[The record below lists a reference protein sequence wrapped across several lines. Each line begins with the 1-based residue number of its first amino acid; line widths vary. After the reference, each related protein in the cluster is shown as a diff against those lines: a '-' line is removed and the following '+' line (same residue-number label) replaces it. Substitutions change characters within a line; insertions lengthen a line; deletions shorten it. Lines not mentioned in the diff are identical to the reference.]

1 MSNIIKKTIQEQ
13 LHKKAL
19 AAYEAELDRQ
29 KNSWRKQLRGGIP
42 AGEAP
47 RRIGRTPFFVIPYAA
62 AGADTIAEADHS
74 GCPWILFMAEDGC
87 FAPGDLEEL
96 EKQLDGISHDWAYP
110 DEDLYEPDSAAGSG
124 IRCYPYLKPDAS
136 PDTLLSYFYLGGIVA
151 VRTQAA
157 KHSAEQIASLQP
169 TGAAFAKKALSA
181 KNMTVADERSSAKDG
196 LGFLYILCLTMMQK
210 DTPVH
215 ITKVLFHR
223 PLYYTPET
231 LGNMLIAEP
240 FGGSGE
246 YVALKEAFLKSSG
259 RGAEWKEAADGLFYP
274 VYENTGEKVSILIPS
289 KDHPQILQRAV
300 ASIREKSTYAN
311 LEIIVIDNGSNAE
324 NKAEYEALAKQYD
337 FCYCYVPMDFNFSRM
352 CNLAAKEA
360 SGDYYL
366 LLNDD
371 TEVITPDWIER
382 MLGQARLP
390 ETGAVGAKLYYPDG
404 DLIQHCG
411 ITNMYEGPVHK
422 LFGYSDAVSYDRG
435 RNRGVVDLVGVTA
448 ACLMI
453 AKEKYDAVGG
463 FPEVLSV
470 AYNDVDFCFSLIEKQ
485 YRNVMRNDVR
495 LFHYESL
502 SRGDDHQDE
511 AKRQRLFNERMILYT
526 RHPSFVD
533 HDPYYNPQLTGCN
546 QNFEAGMPHENRD
559 LPSVT
564 DLALMKK
571 APGFAPV
578 NEALIVNSDR
588 LNVKPYAKELN
599 AVLIDIH
606 AHVRGLDSADYSF
619 KVYLKQGDAVYEV
632 PVFRRY
638 RPDVERVY
646 YEQTHVEL
654 SGLAAR
660 IAGGVLPEGE
670 YEVWVEADSLIS
682 RQKLYNKA
690 SGKLKT

>member
-29 KNSWRKQLRGGIP
+29 KNSWRKQLKKGIP
-42 AGEAP
+42 VGDEP
-47 RRIGRTPFFVIPYAA
+47 HRLSGTHFFVIPFSG
-62 AGADTIAEADHS
+62 AGAEAIAEAEHS
-74 GCPWILFMAEDGC
+74 GCKWILFAADDGC
-87 FAPGDLEEL
+87 FAPEDPETL
-96 EKQLDGISHDWAYP
+96 EKRVEGACRDWKYF
-110 DEDLYEPDSAAGSG
+110 DEDLYIPEGNG
-124 IRCYPYLKPDAS
+124 CEGVRCYPYLKPDAS

-151 VRTQAA
+151 VRIGAA
-157 KHSAEQIASLQP
+157 KNEAKAIAAENVSEAEKNGFAFVYRMCLNLMHNDPIYIHE
-169 TGAAFAKKALSA
+169 AA
-181 KNMTVADERSSAKDG
+181 
-196 LGFLYILCLTMMQK
+196 
-210 DTPVH
+210 
-215 ITKVLFHR
+215 VLFHR
-223 PLYYTPET
+223 PLKEEPKA

-240 FGGSGE
+240 VGGGKE
-246 YVALKEAFLKSSG
+246 YVSVKEAFLKSIG
-259 RGAEWKEAADGLFYP
+259 RSADWKEEADGLYYP
-274 VYENTGEKVSILIPS
+274 LYENAGEKVSILIPS
-289 KDHPQILQRAV
+289 KDHPQILKRAV
-300 ASIREKSTYAN
+300 ASVREKSTYQN
-311 LEIIVIDNGSNAE
+311 LEIIVIDNGSSAE
-324 NKAEYEALAKQYD
+324 AKAEYEAYAKQYD
-337 FCYCYVPMDFNFSRM
+337 YRYLYIPMDFNFSKM

-360 SGDYYL
+360 AGSYYVF
-366 LLNDD
+366 LNDD

-382 MLGQARLP
+382 MLGQAGLP

-435 RNRGVVDLVGVTA
+435 RNRGVVDMVGVTA
-448 ACLMI
+448 ANLMI
-453 AKEKYDAVGG
+453 AKEKYEAVGG

-485 YRNVMRNDVR
+485 YRNVMRNDVK
-495 LFHYESL
+495 FYHYESL

-533 HDPYYNPQLTGCN
+533 HDPYYNPKLTGCN

-559 LPSVT
+559 LPSVEE
-564 DLALMKK
+564 LQPMKK
-571 APGFAPV
+571 APDFTPV
-578 NEALIVNSDR
+578 NEALIVKSDR
-588 LNVKPYAKELN
+588 LNVKPYARELN
-599 AVLIDIH
+599 AVLLDIH

-619 KVYLKQGDAVYEV
+619 KVYLKQGETIYEV

-682 RQKLYNKA
+682 RQKLFQKA
-690 SGKLKT
+690 ERKLIVSNG

>member
-1 MSNIIKKTIQEQ
+1 MSNFIKDTIQQQ

-19 AAYEAELDRQ
+19 ASYEAELDRQ
-29 KNSWRKQLRGGIP
+29 KNSWRKQLHKGIP
-42 AGEAP
+42 VGAEP
-47 RRIGRTPFFVIPYAA
+47 HRMSRTPFFVIPFSK
-62 AGADTIAEADHS
+62 AGTETIVEAEHS
-74 GCPWILFMAEDGC
+74 GCPWLLFAADDGC
-87 FAPGDLEEL
+87 FAPGDPEEL
-96 EKQLDGISHDWAYP
+96 EKQLGGISHDWAYA
-110 DEDLYEPDSAAGSG
+110 DEDLYTPEGENEG
-124 IRCYPYLKPDAS
+124 VRCYPYLKPDAS

-151 VRTQAA
+151 VRTQ
-157 KHSAEQIASLQP
+157 P
-169 TGAAFAKKALSA
+169 
-181 KNMTVADERSSAKDG
+181 AKDYAVG
-196 LGFLYILCLTMMQK
+196 VKGEGFSFLYRLCLLLMHR
-210 DTPVH
+210 DTPIHVQ
-215 ITKVLFHR
+215 KVLFHR
-223 PLYYTPET
+223 PVKEELKTQ
-231 LGNMLIAEP
+231 GNMLIEDA
-240 FGGSGE
+240 FGGSSE
-246 YVALKEAFLKSSG
+246 YVELKKEFLKSIG
-259 RGAEWKEAADGLFYP
+259 RTAEWKAEADGVFYP
-274 VYENTGEKVSILIPS
+274 VYTNAGEKISILIPS
-289 KDHPQILQRAV
+289 KDHPQILKRAV
-300 ASIREKSTYAN
+300 ASIREKSTYTN
-311 LEIIVIDNGSNAE
+311 TEILVVDNGSSAE
-324 NKAEYEALAKQYD
+324 NKAEYESLAKQYD
-337 FCYCYVPMDFNFSRM
+337 FRYHYQPMDFNFSRM
-352 CNLAAKEA
+352 CNLAAKE
-360 SGDYYL
+360 SDGEYL
-366 LLNDD
+366 LFLNDD
-371 TEVITPDWIER
+371 TEVITPDWLER
-382 MLGQARLP
+382 LLGQARQE

-435 RNRGVVDLVGVTA
+435 RNRGVTDMVGVTA
-448 ACLMI
+448 ACLLI
-453 AKEKYDAVGG
+453 ARSRFDEVGG
-463 FPEVLSV
+463 FPEELSV

-485 YRNVMRNDVR
+485 YRNVMRNDVK

-564 DLALMKK
+564 ELPQMKN
-571 APGFAPV
+571 APDFTPV

-606 AHVRGLDSADYSF
+606 AHVRGLDSADYGF
-619 KVYLKQGDAVYEV
+619 QVYLKQGENVYHV

-670 YEVWVEADSLIS
+670 YEVWVEADSRIS

-690 SGKLKT
+690 ERKLKI

>member
-1 MSNIIKKTIQEQ
+1 MANIIKKTIQEQ

-42 AGEAP
+42 AGEAA
-47 RRIGRTPFFVIPYAA
+47 RRIGRTPFFVIPYSA
-62 AGADTIAEADHS
+62 AGKDAIEEAERS
-74 GCPWILFMAEDGC
+74 GCPWILFAAEDGC
-87 FAPGDLEEL
+87 FAPGDLEEM
-96 EKQLDGISHDWAYP
+96 EKQLGGISHDWAYP
-110 DEDLYEPDSAAGSG
+110 DEDLYEPDSAAGNG

-136 PDTLLSYFYLGGIVA
+136 PDTLLSYFYIGGIAA

-157 KHSAEQIASLQP
+157 KHQAEQIASQQAM
-169 TGAAFAKKALSA
+169 G
-181 KNMTVADERSSAKDG
+181 G
-196 LGFLYILCLTMMQK
+196 LGFLYRLCLALMQK
-210 DTPVH
+210 DQPAH

-223 PLYYTPET
+223 PLYTQPET

-240 FGGSGE
+240 IGGSSE
-246 YVALKEAFLKSSG
+246 YVALKEAFLEAIG
-259 RGAEWKEAADGLFYP
+259 RKAEWKEEADGLFYP

-300 ASIREKSTYAN
+300 ASIREKSTYTN

-324 NKAEYEALAKQYD
+324 NKAEYETLAKQYD
-337 FCYCYVPMDFNFSRM
+337 FRYCYVPMDFNFSKM

-360 SGDYYL
+360 DGDYYL

-382 MLGQARLP
+382 MLGQAGLP

-453 AKEKYDAVGG
+453 AKEKYDVVGG

-564 DLALMKK
+564 DLAPMKK
-571 APGFAPV
+571 APDFSPV

-588 LNVKPYAKELN
+588 LNVKPYARELN

-670 YEVWVEADSLIS
+670 YEVWVEADSLLS

-690 SGKLKT
+690 SRKLKI